1 MGENVSI
8 SKTLRKTLTVV
19 EKIGKGVSY
28 LPGNVL
34 MQRQGGTEQPPK
46 DDVLRGQNEVESH
59 RGERS
64 EGFAEK
70 RSKRSRSFKEGRLS
84 TSFLHFPY
92 KIFRDQRE
100 NCNEGDI

>member
-34 MQRQGGTEQPPK
+34 MQRQGGTE
-46 DDVLRGQNEVESH
+46 
-59 RGERS
+59 
-64 EGFAEK
+64 
-70 RSKRSRSFKEGRLS
+70 
-84 TSFLHFPY
+84 
-92 KIFRDQRE
+92 
-100 NCNEGDI
+100 